1 MFMRNMLVRRQAQ
14 FSRGLGLFGNQ
25 SQAVRI
31 FSSEDK
37 KEFDKEDLHAKTD
50 SDGEEE
56 RNKRTER
63 RRQMNLKNYKK
74 PDFLRDDY
82 DHLAKEKNKSD
93 F

>member
-1 MFMRNMLVRRQAQ
+1 M
-14 FSRGLGLFGNQ
+14 
-25 SQAVRI
+25 
-31 FSSEDK
+31 
-37 KEFDKEDLHAKTD
+37 HAKTD